1 MHIRSILLSG
11 CTKASSLH
19 VGTEILEAYILT
31 KFGKIFTLRHC
42 SDTFPSAN
50 FIFLTL
56 EVLTFFNFFL
66 FLNGKSL
73 ASFLKLAC
81 LFKEILSKM
90 FNSEASI
97 QQHRKFLGMAN
108 SSSYEQLKIGL
119 LVEGFE
125 CANSKRYCQLPV

>member
-1 MHIRSILLSG
+1 
-11 CTKASSLH
+11 
-19 VGTEILEAYILT
+19 
-31 KFGKIFTLRHC
+31 
-42 SDTFPSAN
+42 
-50 FIFLTL
+50 
-56 EVLTFFNFFL
+56 
-66 FLNGKSL
+66 
-73 ASFLKLAC
+73 
-81 LFKEILSKM
+81 M